1 MNNIQVIL
9 RKFFHDNGRAFG
21 SMGYFLLLM
30 LVFLIGAPE
39 AWMRPNLHQ
48 SVFVM
53 MPTLI
58 FLVIPL
64 VFLVASGEIDLSFA
78 STYALAAYVFA
89 LLVKAGIDPAIAIC
103 VGILSGAIVGALVGA
118 LIVFGRLSSL
128 VASLG
133 VLFLLRGLILVLTKS
148 RSTTMMDEL
157 EAHWVYDVLVGNFY
171 GFPMQVIWA
180 TLFVIFCY
188 YLFNK
193 HVFGIHIHHV
203 GDNYVSAEQMGINV
217 KAVKIKAFMFVGL
230 GAGIAGIFTTL
241 ITYTFFPTQGFGYLL
256 LALAAVFVGGTPYW
270 GGLGTIIGAVFGVG
284 VIAYMEIGVIAVGMS
299 GTWRQFFNGLI
310 ILLALLGHRLHGDR
324 VR

>member
-1 MNNIQVIL
+1 MSNNNSYL
-9 RKFFHDNGRAFG
+9 SNYFHRNGRALG
-21 SMGYFLLLM
+21 SIGYFVLLM
-30 LVFLIGAPE
+30 VIFLIGAPE
-39 AWMRPNLHQ
+39 AWIRPNLHQ

-58 FLVIPL
+58 FLTIPL

-78 STYALAAYVFA
+78 STYAVAAYVFA
-89 LLVKAGIDPAIAIC
+89 LLVKNGVDPAICLVLGIFTGAAI
-103 VGILSGAIVGALVGA
+103 GALVGT
-118 LIVFGRLSSL
+118 LIVVFRLSSL

-133 VLFLLRGLILVLTKS
+133 VLFLLRGVILLLSNS
-148 RSTTMMDEL
+148 RSITIMEV
-157 EAHWVYDVLVGNFY
+157 ENHWIYPLLVGNFY
-171 GFPMQVIWA
+171 GFPMQMLWA
-180 TLFVIFCY
+180 LAFVIFSY

-241 ITYTFFPTQGFGYLL
+241 ITYSFFPTQGFGYLL

-270 GGLGTIIGAVFGVG
+270 GGLGTIAGAVFGVG
-284 VIAYMEIGVIAVGMS
+284 VIAYMEVGVIAVGMS
-299 GTWRQFFNGLI
+299 GVWRQFFNGLI

>member
-148 RSTTMMDEL
+148 RSITMMDEL